1 MGRILAP
8 LSIRRYNPCFCYGGE
23 VADELD
29 WDKALE
35 AWSSQ
40 PDDGTWVTL
49 AEAERRAG
57 VSNSALRSW
66 YRSGQVPSQLV
77 DGPHGVQRLVPLDA
91 VMERAAR
98 SPRIQRR
105 IAGAIGLEAEVALLR
120 QQVEALE
127 ARIRRLEGLD

>member
-1 MGRILAP
+1 M
-8 LSIRRYNPCFCYGGE
+8 S
-23 VADELD
+23 DELD

-35 AWSSQ
+35 VWSSEPEG
-40 PDDGTWVTL
+40 PDSESRWVTL
-49 AEAERRAG
+49 AEAERQAG

-66 YRSGQVPSQLV
+66 YRSGQVASRLV
-77 DGPHGVQRLVPLDA
+77 DGPHGVQRLVPLDE
-91 VMERAAR
+91 VLRRAAQ

-127 ARIRRLEGLD
+127 ARLRRLEDGGA

>member
-1 MGRILAP
+1 M
-8 LSIRRYNPCFCYGGE
+8 
-23 VADELD
+23 ADDLD
-29 WDKALE
+29 WEQALE
-35 AWSSQ
+35 AWSSESAEAE
-40 PDDGTWVTL
+40 GMWVTL

-66 YRSGQVPSQLV
+66 YRSGQVPSRLV

-91 VMERAAR
+91 VVQRAAQ

-120 QQVEALE
+120 HRVEELE
-127 ARIRRLEGLD
+127 ARLRRLEDRP

>member
-1 MGRILAP
+1 M
-8 LSIRRYNPCFCYGGE
+8 S
-23 VADELD
+23 DELD

-35 AWSSQ
+35 AWSSEPEHPH
-40 PDDGTWVTL
+40 PDSRWVTL
-49 AEAERRAG
+49 AEAERQAG

-66 YRSGQVPSQLV
+66 YRSGQVASRLV
-77 DGPHGVQRLVPLDA
+77 DGPHGLQRLVPLDE
-91 VMERAAR
+91 VMRRAAQ

-127 ARIRRLEGLD
+127 TRLRRLEKGS

>member
-1 MGRILAP
+1 M
-8 LSIRRYNPCFCYGGE
+8 S
-23 VADELD
+23 DELD

-35 AWSSQ
+35 VWSSE
-40 PDDGTWVTL
+40 PDQDANGTWVTL
-49 AEAERRAG
+49 AEAERQAG

-66 YRSGQVPSQLV
+66 YRSGQVPSRLV

-91 VMERAAR
+91 VLQRAAK

-127 ARIRRLEGLD
+127 ARLRRLEDGGA